1 MQQTGP
7 ARTVVLAKN
16 LQMFHAWCRET
27 GHSPRDP
34 RVAYVSG
41 PHKLRGLTNE
51 EIVRYDRWWDRPD
64 IRFLEEA
71 LEWLEARNLQ
81 EATSV

>member
-34 RVAYVSG
+34 RVVYASG
-41 PHKLRGLTNE
+41 EHRLRGLRNV
-51 EIVRYDRWWDRPD
+51 EIVRYGSWWDRPD
-64 IRFLEEA
+64 IRPLEEA
-71 LEWLEARNLQ
+71 VAWLEARAAK
-81 EATSV
+81 EAAHA